1 MSDHHNAQVDVPLR
15 MPNLQEPYRAS
26 RKANVVCA
34 LEWCPMK
41 DRKTLE
47 RAMFL
52 LTYPHVSG
60 GAGYVIPI
68 SRVALIVDKD
78 GTAKP
83 GLAEAARKAALRLGL
98 DTTGPT
104 INLVC
109 DVIMANVADL
119 YAMPEAPPKPH

>member
-1 MSDHHNAQVDVPLR
+1 MLDRRKADVGPPLR

-47 RAMFL
+47 RAIFL
-52 LTYPHVSG
+52 LTYPHVNG
-60 GAGYVIPI
+60 GKGYVIPI
-68 SRVALIVDKD
+68 SRLALIVNED

-83 GLAEAARKAALRLGL
+83 GLSEVARRAALRLGL
-98 DTTGPT
+98 DTTWPT

-119 YAMPEAPPKPH
+119 YAMPHSPPKPH